1 MYNKREIV
9 SIITASFNSEKYI
22 SKTIESIINQSYTNW
37 ELLITDDYS
46 TDNTIEI
53 IESYKKKDSRI
64 KIFKLEK
71 NSGAAVARNN
81 SINNSKGKYLAF
93 LDSDDL
99 WESNK
104 LHEQVF
110 FMKDN
115 NIYFSFTAYMII
127 DDNGNSTGKT
137 VDLSQKGSFSYKDML
152 AKKATLGCSTV
163 LLVKKTFEGLLSMP
177 LLRTGQDYAFWLKL
191 LKNTNQD
198 AHILPIALTLYRINP
213 NSISRNKFKKA
224 KRQWAIY
231 RNNENLNLVKS
242 SYYFCFY
249 TFRAI
254 FRIS

>member
-1 MYNKREIV
+1 MYNKGELV

-64 KIFKLEK
+64 QIFNLEK

-81 SINNSKGKYLAF
+81 SINNSKGKYVAF

-99 WESNK
+99 WERNK
-104 LHEQVF
+104 LHEQVS

-115 NIYFSFTAYMII
+115 NIHFSFTAYMII

-137 VDLSQKGSFSYKDML
+137 VDSSQKGSFSYKDML

-163 LLVKKTFEGLLSMP
+163 MLVKKTFEGLLSLP

-191 LKNTNQD
+191 LKNTNQE

-249 TFRAI
+249 SFRAI

>member
-1 MYNKREIV
+1 MKELV

-22 SKTIESIINQSYTNW
+22 SKTIESVINQSHTNW

-53 IESYKKKDSRI
+53 IESYIKNNSRI
-64 KIFKLEK
+64 KIFKSEK

-81 SINNSKGKYLAF
+81 SINNSKGKYIAF

-99 WESNK
+99 WEKNK
-104 LHEQVF
+104 LHEQLH

-115 NIYFSFTAYMII
+115 NIQFSFTAYIII

-137 VDLSQKGSFSYKDML
+137 VDSSQKGSFSYKDML

-163 LLVKKTFEGLLSMP
+163 MLTKKTFDGLLNMP
-177 LLRTGQDYAFWLKL
+177 ILRTGQDYAFWLKL
-191 LKNTNQD
+191 LKNTNHK
-198 AHILPIALTLYRINP
+198 AHILPITLTQYRINP
-213 NSISRNKFKKA
+213 NSISRNKLKKA

-231 RNNENLNLVKS
+231 RNNENLNFVKS
-242 SYYFCFY
+242 SYYFYFY
-249 TFRAI
+249 MIRAI
-254 FRIS
+254 FRTP